1 MTPELSHEDL
11 SRVGCQH
18 SWQEKQWFSP
28 PECHRSSVPGSLPN
42 TPQQLEKQPSAELPK
57 PTKIPQELLFFIQS
71 DPALWISSRTC
82 SARQSVTRAETHR
95 GLAPNFSLQT
105 LLLWAPLGSQTIS
118 LYSLGV
124 FHWILTHTSRLTAP
138 RGIPA
143 WCLWDAQEQLLG
155 VMFHGIIS
163 INTVLPSLVKY
174 GHQPSQQTYFFWVL
188 HWNITPTL

>member
-28 PECHRSSVPGSLPN
+28 PGCHRSSAPGSLPN
-42 TPQQLEKQPSAELPK
+42 TPHQLEKQPSAELPK

-105 LLLWAPLGSQTIS
+105 LLLWAPPGVPNHLS
-118 LYSLGV
+118 LQPWSVSLDSN
-124 FHWILTHTSRLTAP
+124 THFQAHCSE
-138 RGIPA
+138 G
-143 WCLWDAQEQLLG
+143 D
-155 VMFHGIIS
+155 
-163 INTVLPSLVKY
+163 PSLVPM
-174 GHQPSQQTYFFWVL
+174 GCTRTALRGDVPWD
-188 HWNITPTL
+188 